1 MLPDGFPAGLRVFV
15 VNDDSDDLSMLEK
28 MLLQCG
34 YKDGFQLLEI
44 MSCEINLPVI
54 VLSVNSDFRNV
65 MTSIKYG
72 AVDYLVKPVRLEELQ
87 LIWKHV
93 VKKFLNEKKCITELR
108 SMDVNISYLR
118 KKSKD
123 LVRKRDEDDDIA
135 LKDNLAS
142 QKKARVSW
150 TPELHAKFINA
161 VNQLGTG
168 KAIPMK
174 ILDIMDTPG
183 LTRENVA
190 SHLQKYRKG
199 LKRNTIELDQQ
210 IFDNAKTRRDSES
223 FLPMTVNECNDN
235 LNRNK
240 SMFMGQQSYD
250 GHALIPQT
258 NFSQQSMMGSLENEF
273 KTQQLGWTTESYTM
287 NMSTQFSGNQQS
299 LNQFDCQAQSYENS
313 WTSNGHNELNP
324 ILQLE
329 STIKPDA
336 TDMFLNNNHN
346 DNNNFDE
353 LATLL
358 AFEQTQQQNSSVSG
372 AQISMDSI
380 DVQSYSL
387 DDHGGSN
394 TSNLA
399 ILSEFDNM
407 DDTDELY
414 VALSQE
420 NLDSFAAL
428 SFVDCCS
435 LHISPDHAIMSSN
448 QNEIKADSDI
458 EQLKRKL
465 QKLEDER
472 IMLHEDLE
480 RGKKQ
485 WREMLK
491 QLNSIETHIKRSTSR
506 KNSPVDESSL
516 VSIMEVRV
524 FYF

>member
-34 YKDGFQLLEI
+34 YKVTISDCPLQALELLRANMGNYDIVLIDVNLTCMDGFQLLEM

-93 VKKFLNEKKCITELR
+93 VKKFLNEKKCITESR

-150 TPELHAKFINA
+150 TPELHAIFINA
-161 VNQLGTG
+161 VNQLGTS

-223 FLPMTVNECNDN
+223 FLPMTINECNDD

-258 NFSQQSMMGSLENEF
+258 NFCQQSMMGSLENQF
-273 KTQQLGWTTESYTM
+273 KTQQLGWTTESDMM
-287 NMSTQFSGNQQS
+287 NMSTQFSGNQSFNQS
-299 LNQFDCQAQSYENS
+299 LNQFDCEAQSYENS

-324 ILQLE
+324 IPQLE
-329 STIKPDA
+329 STIEDNA

-394 TSNLA
+394 PSNLA

-414 VALSQE
+414 VALSQVNISILRSLQE
-420 NLDSFAAL
+420 LLKVLLIVEKNLDSFSAL

-435 LHISPDHAIMSSN
+435 LHISPDHAIRSSN
-448 QNEIKADSDI
+448 QNGQI
-458 EQLKRKL
+458 EWSHFK
-465 QKLEDER
+465 
-472 IMLHEDLE
+472 
-480 RGKKQ
+480 
-485 WREMLK
+485 
-491 QLNSIETHIKRSTSR
+491 S
-506 KNSPVDESSL
+506 
-516 VSIMEVRV
+516 
-524 FYF
+524 